1 MTENK
6 VSSKILV
13 AEDEFLS
20 RTALETNIQDWG
32 YDAISAK
39 NGKEAWNIIQNENI
53 RIAILDWMMPGS
65 NGLNLCRKIREE
77 FQEKNKKYIYV
88 ILVTGRDS
96 QEDVLE
102 GLAAGADDYLTK
114 PLNYQ
119 ELRIRLQN
127 GKRIIDLEESRM
139 KLASF
144 DSLTQLWNHSKILDF
159 FEEEIQRGNRD
170 NLPTGIIMADID
182 HFKRINDNY
191 GHQIGDQAL
200 FEVSNRLKAAIRRY
214 DKIGRYGGDEMLV
227 VLPSCRDQNLIRVAH
242 RLCSS
247 VNKEKIKTEGGF
259 LDITISVGG
268 VSSEIFPRASAKNLI
283 QISDKALYSAKMKGR
298 NQAEIAQPGKEYRYV
313 K

>member
-1 MTENK
+1 MTEEK
-6 VSSKILV
+6 ASSQILI

-20 RTALETNIQDWG
+20 RTALESNIQDWG
-32 YDAISAK
+32 YDTISAK
-39 NGKEAWNIIQNENI
+39 NGEEAWNIIQNKNI

-77 FQEKNKKYIYV
+77 FQEKKKKYIYI

-102 GLAAGADDYLTK
+102 GLAAGADDYLSK

-144 DSLTQLWNHSKILDF
+144 DSLTQLWNHNKILDF
-159 FEEEIQRGNRD
+159 FEEEIQRGKRE

-182 HFKRINDNY
+182 YFKRINDNY

-200 FEVSNRLKAAIRRY
+200 FEVSRRLKTAIRRY

-227 VLPSCRDQNLIRVAH
+227 VLPNCRHQNILQVAQ
-242 RLCSS
+242 RLCTS
-247 VNKEKIKTEGGF
+247 VNQEKIKSDGGF

-268 VSSEIFPRASAKNLI
+268 VSSSIFPQASSKNLL

-298 NQAEIAQPGKEYRYV
+298 NQAQIAQPGKEYMSV